1 MIATLTGNVL
11 ITAPDRVVID
21 VNGVGYEVFLS
32 TDGVARLP
40 EKNGQVSLHIHTH
53 VREDAIILYGFWE
66 LDEKELFLILKTV
79 SGIGPKL
86 GLAILSGMRVAELC
100 QAIVREDV
108 SRLTTLQGVG
118 KRTAERLCVELKDK
132 VGHLQGT
139 TGAGNE
145 GTAGKAPSPSLS
157 AIGSAVADT
166 LSALVN
172 LGYPDPV
179 ARQALTVVKKRVGDS
194 VFSAMPVEEL
204 IRETLRTLA

>member
-11 ITAPDRVVID
+11 MTGLDRAVID
-21 VNGVGYEVFLS
+21 VGGVGYEVFLS
-32 TDGVARLP
+32 TDGVSRLP
-40 EKNGQVSLHIHTH
+40 EKNSQVFLHIHTN
-53 VREDAIILYGFWE
+53 VREDAIVLYGFLE
-66 LDEKELFLILKTV
+66 VEEKELFLILKTV
-79 SGIGPKL
+79 SGVGPKL

-100 QAIVREDV
+100 QAIAGEDI

-132 VGHLQGT
+132 VGHLHGVVDGRE
-139 TGAGNE
+139 GA
-145 GTAGKAPSPSLS
+145 AGKAAALFPAS
-157 AIGSAVADT
+157 GGAVADT

-179 ARQALTVVKKRVGDS
+179 ARQALAAVKKRVGADS
-194 VFSAMPVEEL
+194 FATMQVEEL